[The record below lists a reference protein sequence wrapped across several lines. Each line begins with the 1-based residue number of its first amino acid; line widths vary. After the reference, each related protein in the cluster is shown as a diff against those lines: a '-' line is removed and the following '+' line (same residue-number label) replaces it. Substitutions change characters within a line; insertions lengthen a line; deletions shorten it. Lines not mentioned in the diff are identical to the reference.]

1 MISNNAHTISIQL
14 LKAKDVKAF
23 EELYDKYSGALYNV
37 VLRITNHTEVAQ
49 DVLQEG
55 FLKIWRNIDT
65 FDESKASIFTWMLNI
80 CRNTA
85 IDANRKAQVRPSVV
99 IDTDSEYIQDL
110 NSTKTNTDLIGVKN
124 ALKYLSTEQSHAI
137 QAVYFSGLTHD
148 EAAQALQIPLGTL
161 KTRVRNGLSTLKKV
175 FTQ

>member
-1 MISNNAHTISIQL
+1 LITNTTHNISIPL

-37 VLRITNHTEVAQ
+37 ILRITNHTEVAQ

-55 FLKIWRNIDT
+55 FLKIWRSIDT
-65 FDESKASIFTWMLNI
+65 YDETKASIFTWMLNI
-80 CRNTA
+80 CRNAA
-85 IDANRKAQVRPSVV
+85 IDANRKAQTRPA
-99 IDTDSEYIQDL
+99 IITDTESEFVQDL

-148 EAAQALQIPLGTL
+148 EAAAALQIPLGTL
-161 KTRVRNGLSTLKKV
+161 KTRIRTSLNILKKV
-175 FTQ
+175 FNH

>member
-1 MISNNAHTISIQL
+1 MVTNNTYHISL

-37 VLRITNHTEVAQ
+37 ILRITNHTEVAQ
-49 DVLQEG
+49 DVLQDA
-55 FLKIWRNIDT
+55 FLKIWRNIDSY
-65 FDESKASIFTWMLNI
+65 DESKASIFTWMLNI

-85 IDANRKAQVRPSVV
+85 IDANRKAQVRPA
-99 IDTDSEYIQDL
+99 IITDTESEYIQDL

-148 EAAQALQIPLGTL
+148 EAAKALQIPLGTL
-161 KTRVRNGLSTLKKV
+161 KTRIRNGLNTLKKV
-175 FTQ
+175 FNY